1 MGSPSV
7 GSQIAFLA
15 LVMVRVHD
23 ILLRGGGSNM
33 HLCNNWE
40 CSQLS
45 SQLLEAEVVL
55 LPQVP
60 REPPIQEIE

>member
-23 ILLRGGGSNM
+23 NLLGGGGSNM
-33 HLCNNWE
+33 HLWNNRE
-40 CSQLS
+40 F